1 MSRKNSQQPDDRLK
15 RLLGGVELASLRQR
29 LRRHFERQSGDILRG
44 ALQLT
49 NLAPVEQEAL
59 SLLTG
64 RPPRSTRSL
73 RIDID
78 PLDASLK
85 NAGIAGSLREA
96 LELLDGPIE
105 NRAAIKQA
113 RLMRW
118 SRLTG
123 ADHWHPSLRVWLQ
136 TPAATGL
143 LKRLARR
150 DPDAA
155 EQLLARADTVMRRL
169 PADGVTR
176 AQLAAEAFG
185 NAHALDNS
193 QSTSTLVLSVLRL
206 DETGGIAPGE
216 EDEESLEVHKPSERA
231 RDIWARAGVLV
242 NELARPALFLNLPRP
257 SQETIRWMPG
267 EPDYLPLRNLLRAR
281 PDWAVAD
288 VTIYV
293 CENPNIVAIAADRLG
308 ARCAPLVCTEGMPAA
323 AQRTLL
329 NQLTQAGAQLR
340 YHGDFDWP
348 GVRIAN
354 YVMRTWHAHPWRFG
368 TSDYKAAAMN
378 APHTQRDLADTPV
391 IASWDA
397 ALTSTMQQHGLSIA
411 EEAVAGSLLKDLGQE

>member
-1 MSRKNSQQPDDRLK
+1 MSRENSQKPDERLK
-15 RLLGGVELASLRQR
+15 RLLGGAELVALRQR
-29 LRRHFERQSGDILRG
+29 LRRYFERHSGDVVG
-44 ALQLT
+44 HTLQLT
-49 NLAPVEQEAL
+49 NLAPVEQETL

-64 RPPRSTRSL
+64 RPPRSTRSM

-78 PLDASLK
+78 HLDASLK
-85 NAGIAGSLREA
+85 SAGIAGSLREA

-105 NRAAIKQA
+105 NSAALRQA

-118 SRLTG
+118 SLLTG
-123 ADHWHPSLRVWLQ
+123 ADHWHPSLRIWLQ
-136 TPAATGL
+136 TPAAAGL

-150 DPDAA
+150 DHDAA
-155 EQLLARADTVMRRL
+155 ERLLGRADTVIRRL

-176 AQLAAEAFG
+176 AQLAAETLG
-185 NAHALDNS
+185 NAHALDNG
-193 QSTSTLVLSVLRL
+193 QSTSTVVLSALRL
-206 DETGGIAPGE
+206 DGRAGIAPRK
-216 EDEESLEVHKPSERA
+216 EDEDSAEIQMLSERA

-257 SQETIRWMPG
+257 PQETIRWTPG

-281 PDWAVAD
+281 PDWPVAGM
-288 VTIYV
+288 TIYV

-329 NQLTQAGAQLR
+329 TQLMQAGARLH

-348 GVRIAN
+348 GIRIAN
-354 YVMRTWHAHPWRFG
+354 FVMRTWHAHPWRYG
-368 TSDYKAAAMN
+368 ISEYEAAAMS
-378 APHTQRDLADTPV
+378 APHTQRDLSDSAV
-391 IASWDA
+391 IASWDNT
-397 ALTSTMQQHGLSIA
+397 LTSAMQIRGLAIA
-411 EEAVAGSLLKDLGQE
+411 EEAVAGSLLEDLKQE

>member
-15 RLLGGVELASLRQR
+15 HLLGGAGLAALRQR
-29 LRRHFERQSGDILRG
+29 LRRHFERRSGDVVGHVL
-44 ALQLT
+44 LLT
-49 NLAPVEQEAL
+49 NLAPGEQEAL
-59 SLLTG
+59 SLLAG

-73 RIDID
+73 RIDVD
-78 PLDASLK
+78 QLDASLK

-105 NRAAIKQA
+105 NRAALKQA

-118 SRLTG
+118 SLLTG
-123 ADHWHPSLRVWLQ
+123 ADHWHPSLRIWLQ
-136 TPAATGL
+136 TSTATAL
-143 LKRLARR
+143 LKRLAHS

-176 AQLAAEAFG
+176 AQLAAETLG
-185 NAHALDNS
+185 NAHALDNG
-193 QSTSTLVLSVLRL
+193 QSTSTLVRSVLRL
-206 DETGGIAPGE
+206 DERAGVAPRE
-216 EDEESLEVHKPSERA
+216 EDEESLEVQKPGERA

-257 SQETIRWMPG
+257 PQETSRWMPG

-288 VTIYV
+288 MTIYV

-323 AQRTLL
+323 AQQTLL
-329 NQLTQAGAQLR
+329 TQLTQAGARLH

-348 GVRIAN
+348 GIRIAN
-354 YVMRTWHAHPWRFG
+354 FVMRTWRAQPWRFG
-368 TSDYKAAAMN
+368 TSEYEAAAVT
-378 APHTQRDLADTPV
+378 APHTQRDLSDAPV
-391 IASWDA
+391 IASWDN
-397 ALTSTMQQHGLSIA
+397 ALTSAMQNRGLAIA
-411 EEAVAGSLLKDLGQE
+411 EEAVAGSLLEDLRQE